1 MRPPTPRTAY
11 AIGGTGRSHR
21 PGPGDGCAC
30 PRAILAAVNWL
41 IDNAVLVS
49 FLVGAVAVV
58 LALIVLAVRAWGA
71 YVRVRAAT
79 TALSQAGGALAEDVN
94 RVTLALAA
102 LPERQLEVQQ
112 AITDL
117 QARAAAVGVL
127 ARHAI
132 AAQRILRS
140 PLWFVG
146 H

>member
-1 MRPPTPRTAY
+1 
-11 AIGGTGRSHR
+11 
-21 PGPGDGCAC
+21 
-30 PRAILAAVNWL
+30 VNWL

-49 FLVGAVAVV
+49 FLVGLVAVL
-58 LALIVLAVRAWGA
+58 LALAVLAVRVRGA
-71 YVRVRAAT
+71 YVRVQAAT
-79 TALSQAGGALAEDVN
+79 KTLSAAAGALAEDVN
-94 RVTLALAA
+94 RVTAALAA

-117 QARAAAVGVL
+117 QQRAAAVGVL
-127 ARHAI
+127 ARHAL

>member
-1 MRPPTPRTAY
+1 VAVQAADAPQQRHGADNTAR
-11 AIGGTGRSHR
+11 A
-21 PGPGDGCAC
+21 
-30 PRAILAAVNWL
+30 RAILAPVTWL

-49 FLVGAVAVV
+49 FLVGLVAV
-58 LALIVLAVRAWGA
+58 LAALVILAVRIYGA
-71 YVRVRAAT
+71 YVTVRAAT
-79 TALSQAGGALAEDVN
+79 TTLSNAGGALAEDVN
-94 RVTLALAA
+94 RVSAALAA

-117 QARAAAVGVL
+117 QQRAAAVGVL
-127 ARHAI
+127 ARHAM

>member
-1 MRPPTPRTAY
+1 MCVAANAPQQRHVANDAARA
-11 AIGGTGRSHR
+11 
-21 PGPGDGCAC
+21 
-30 PRAILAAVNWL
+30 RAILAPVNWL

-49 FLVGAVAVV
+49 FLVGLVAV
-58 LALIVLAVRAWGA
+58 LAALVILAVRIHGA
-71 YVRVRAAT
+71 YVTVRAAT
-79 TALSQAGGALAEDVN
+79 TTLSTAGGALAEDVS
-94 RVTLALAA
+94 RVSAALAA

-117 QARAAAVGVL
+117 QQRAAAVGVL
-127 ARHAI
+127 ARYAI